1 MGLNHLIEVLT
12 GADTEKIRRWGHD
25 RLTTYGIGGELSR
38 TQWAA
43 VGRELMR
50 LGYVTV
56 AEGEFATLELTE
68 EGMAVL
74 RARTP
79 ITLTKPMD
87 LPKSRRVTTR
97 REGDVACDEI
107 LFARLRALRKELAD
121 ERRVPAYIIFGDTT
135 LRAMARHYPDT
146 PDRMEG
152 IPGMGEKKRA
162 EFAEAFADEIADY
175 LKTNS
180 RMAFD

>member
-1 MGLNHLIEVLT
+1 M
-12 GADTEKIRRWGHD
+12 
-25 RLTTYGIGGELSR
+25 TTYGIGRDVARPAWS
-38 TQWAA
+38 A

-87 LPKSRRVTTR
+87 LPKAKRAPTR
-97 REGDVACDEI
+97 REGDIACDEI
-107 LFARLRALRKELAD
+107 LFARLRTLRKALAD
-121 ERRVPAYIIFGDTT
+121 ERRVPAYIVFGDNT
-135 LRAMARHYPDT
+135 LRAMARYYPAT
-146 PDRMEG
+146 VGEMEG

-162 EFAEAFADEIADY
+162 EFGEAFAAEIAAY
-175 LKTNS
+175 LQTNS